1 MFVLGTRRPPMAGAS
16 TSGAVQEC
24 QRTSMA
30 AAFKDATSAFKGAA
44 GAAAA
49 FKEAAAA
56 FRGAAGAA
64 TAFKGAA
71 TKTKKKK

>member
-1 MFVLGTRRPPMAGAS
+1 M
-16 TSGAVQEC
+16 
-24 QRTSMA
+24 MA
-30 AAFKDATSAFKGAA
+30 AAFKRAAAAFKGAA

-49 FKEAAAA
+49 FKATAAA

-71 TKTKKKK
+71 TKTKRKKK

>member
-1 MFVLGTRRPPMAGAS
+1 
-16 TSGAVQEC
+16 
-24 QRTSMA
+24 MA
-30 AAFKDATSAFKGAA
+30 AAFK

-49 FKEAAAA
+49 FKRVAGAPAAFKATAAA

-71 TKTKKKK
+71 TKTKKNKK

>member
-1 MFVLGTRRPPMAGAS
+1 
-16 TSGAVQEC
+16 
-24 QRTSMA
+24 MA
-30 AAFKDATSAFKGAA
+30 AAFKGAAEAFKGAA

-71 TKTKKKK
+71 TKRFQPRALKLVESGSPMPTPPCAPLTARM

>member
-1 MFVLGTRRPPMAGAS
+1 
-16 TSGAVQEC
+16 
-24 QRTSMA
+24 MA
-30 AAFKDATSAFKGAA
+30 AAFMGANAAFKGAA

-64 TAFKGAA
+64 TAFKGAE